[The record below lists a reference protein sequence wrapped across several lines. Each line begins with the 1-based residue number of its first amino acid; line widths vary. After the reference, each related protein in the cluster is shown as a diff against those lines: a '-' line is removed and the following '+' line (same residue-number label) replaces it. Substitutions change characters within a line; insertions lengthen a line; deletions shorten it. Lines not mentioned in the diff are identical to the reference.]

1 MSEYEALSI
10 VIACIA
16 ALVSL
21 LAIRSNRELQR
32 RSNELQLAQSKLAEK
47 QLEILERDDANSQ
60 CARVKIELRKSGS
73 GYKFHL
79 TNTSEQPAKN
89 VSFRLHLQDGTYS
102 PLIESELEE
111 KLPIPVLEPGNSI
124 TFIAALSSDTAF
136 AYNVELSWTNPD
148 NKEEHID
155 TYVAV

>member
-47 QLEILERDDANSQ
+47 QLEILERDDANNQ
-60 CARVKIELRKSGS
+60 NARVKIDLRKSGA
-73 GYKFHL
+73 GYKFFL
-79 TNTSEQPAKN
+79 TNISEQPARN
-89 VSFRLHLQDGTYS
+89 VSFKLHLQEGTS
-102 PLIESELEE
+102 TPLIESELEE
-111 KLPIPVLEPGNSI
+111 KLPIPVLEPGNSVS
-124 TFIAALSSDTAF
+124 FFAALSSGTAF
-136 AYNVELSWTNPD
+136 AYNVEISWVNPD
-148 NKEEHID
+148 HEETCID